1 MFKYVV
7 VLLALVAAVFA
18 APKPQLLY
26 AAPAA
31 SYSYS
36 ESYRA
41 PPAPATVYTTG
52 LLPGA
57 YPATYSAPALY
68 SAGYPAPAYLL

>member
-1 MFKYVV
+1 MFKYVF

-26 AAPAA
+26 TAPAA

-41 PPAPATVYTTG
+41 PPATVYTTG

-57 YPATYSAPALY
+57 YPATYAAPALY
-68 SAGYPAPAYLL
+68 SASYPAPAYLF